1 LNNDF
6 SQHFHR
12 IVRKKIHSN
21 GLIKQNTILR
31 GTYVD
36 KSSVLEIIALFKNA
50 LEAQKIKINN
60 IILFGSFSKN
70 NFNEECDIN
79 LAILSDDFAGKGY
92 WERINILSEAIYE
105 VYKPIEAIA
114 MTPEE
119 WEKRDSI
126 IVDYAEKGEIVYAA

>member
-1 LNNDF
+1 M
-6 SQHFHR
+6 
-12 IVRKKIHSN
+12 
-21 GLIKQNTILR
+21 
-31 GTYVD
+31 D
-36 KSSVLEIIALFKNA
+36 KSSVLAIIALFKNA
-50 LEAQKIKINN
+50 LEAQRIKIKK
-60 IILFGSFSKN
+60 IILFGSFSKGS
-70 NFNEECDIN
+70 FNEESDID
-79 LAILSDDFAGKGY
+79 LVILSDDFAGKDY